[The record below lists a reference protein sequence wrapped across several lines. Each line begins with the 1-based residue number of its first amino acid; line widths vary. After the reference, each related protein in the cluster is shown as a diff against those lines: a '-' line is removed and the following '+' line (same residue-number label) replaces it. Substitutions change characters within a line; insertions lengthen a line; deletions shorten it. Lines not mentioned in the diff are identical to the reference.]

1 MVTAESM
8 VVTAAMVMTAVM
20 RVVMRVGVGM
30 AAKLVGMAV
39 GVARMALLMT
49 TRIVVLAVARLT
61 EAMDRLL
68 QPRGDGQLRGE
79 PRKRLQRT

>member
-39 GVARMALLMT
+39 VVARMALLMT